1 MRKIILRPFLAGI
14 LTLKTV
20 LQSAP
25 EHAIFIQKIEKILPT
40 PSAPI
45 RRLDPCAFG
54 ARPLLPLYKILGTPL
69 AATLPY
75 RDASG
80 CSAAA
85 IQFHCSRAECRRTVA
100 AFVVAL
106 QATTHPHQLYT
117 YTLHRITFPALIPG
131 PDLAGERPG
140 AYSPVDGPRPGG
152 QINSV

>member
-1 MRKIILRPFLAGI
+1 MQKNNFEAFSCRHFN
-14 LTLKTV
+14 LKTV

-25 EHAIFIQKIEKILPT
+25 EHAIFIQKIENFLPT

-45 RRLDPCAFG
+45 RRHDPCAFG